1 MDLNSLG
8 RILINFNVWLILQQ
22 QLQSTLDTNLW
33 KWLKKNITRSEALH
47 YYVFFLN
54 QNLFILQELFQKID
68 LEDDG
73 IVFLKEI
80 VIYLRAM
87 NEDIDDNVD
96 VKVLLDQYETNGE
109 EELKFNHF
117 CVSLLQILCDC

>member
-1 MDLNSLG
+1 MALFHYFQPNS
-8 RILINFNVWLILQQ
+8 
-22 QLQSTLDTNLW
+22 
-33 KWLKKNITRSEALH
+33 
-47 YYVFFLN
+47 
-54 QNLFILQELFQKID
+54 QELFQKID

-117 CVSLLQILCDC
+117 CVSTVQSLVVFVQKFYFEGDNG